1 MNQKTRLATAA
12 DLDDILTIFESGRA
26 YLKAQGFVQ
35 WQCGNGPSQE
45 KAERDIR
52 EGYGYVL
59 IIDGKVAGYTSLV
72 PGYPGPDRFPPLTE
86 GSWDERHTQYVAI
99 HSVALA
105 ESVRGKGLALPF
117 LKEMIQRAIELGY
130 KDIRIDTH
138 PENQIMQ
145 KVMANAGFVR
155 TGTMVIPD
163 TPSGTRHTFQIVLD
177 E

>member
-1 MNQKTRLATAA
+1 MNHEIRLAQGA
-12 DLDDILTIFESGRA
+12 DLDEILAIFDAGRA
-26 YLKAQGFVQ
+26 YLVAQEIVQ
-35 WQCGNGPSQE
+35 WQCGNGPSRE

-59 IIDGKVAGYTSLV
+59 IVDGKIAGYTSLV
-72 PGYPGPDRFPPLTE
+72 PGYPGPDRFPELTE
-86 GSWDERHTQYVAI
+86 GNWDERHPQYVAI

-105 ESVRGKGLALPF
+105 AFTRGRGLATPF
-117 LKEMIQRAIELGY
+117 LKEMITRAIDLGY

-145 KVMANAGFVR
+145 KVMIKAGFVR
-155 TGTMVIPD
+155 TGTMVIPE

-177 E
+177 